1 VTPQTRRRRYDEDVR
16 TPYTPSKT
24 AAANAIYSSNR
35 EGARGADT
43 QATATT
49 TASSDEEFY
58 DWPASDDEEMGKVAD
73 QASSNQ
79 SSLEKNA
86 MQPPETPRKALKTDA
101 LSTPGKRRFA
111 EMNEDA
117 EAGAKA
123 WPTPSTTGRGDVFTT
138 PSTVPNTRGL
148 FLSNSTTLLSPA
160 ETPTPIRFKDIP
172 TLGQETDLA
181 SEILSSLPT
190 AIPNETQQAIKTIC
204 SRNAMHTSGIMKGRE
219 VSRATVQKR
228 DERIAELTGEIE
240 GLKSERETNR
250 AVIRHLRRDVAARKE
265 GGLR

>member
-1 VTPQTRRRRYDEDVR
+1 
-16 TPYTPSKT
+16 
-24 AAANAIYSSNR
+24 
-35 EGARGADT
+35 
-43 QATATT
+43 
-49 TASSDEEFY
+49 
-58 DWPASDDEEMGKVAD
+58 MGKVAD

-86 MQPPETPRKALKTDA
+86 MQPPETPRKALKTDV
-101 LSTPGKRRFA
+101 LSTPGKRGFA
-111 EMNEDA
+111 EMTEDT
-117 EAGAKA
+117 ESGATA
-123 WPTPSTTGRGDVFTT
+123 WPTPSTTGKGDVFIT
-138 PSTVPNTRGL
+138 PSTVPNTRGGL
-148 FLSNSTTLLSPA
+148 FASPSIALPSPA

-181 SEILSSLPT
+181 SEILSSLPYP
-190 AIPNETQQAIKTIC
+190 IPPETQQAIKAIC

-219 VSRATVQKR
+219 ISRATVQKR

-265 GGLR
+265 GGQR